1 MLEQESSIP
10 IDVPVEDIANFSC
23 LTRVVSGESIVSLKD
38 VKNRRQEKIH
48 HILQTAADV
57 FAEKGYAGASTNEI
71 ADLAGIS
78 KRSMYYYMGDK
89 DTLYA
94 SVIKEMIDEAYKLID
109 LKITADLPA
118 EEKLRNFIHTVAAI
132 GNNRKLHAIVL
143 RELLSG
149 GEFLPKYVIEGL
161 DALFA
166 IFKKI
171 LEEGKGESS
180 FADVNPFVACMMLFS
195 FFALWNIVIP
205 FMAKSEVLPE
215 EIVALGAGM
224 DDQLIDEV
232 HKTFVKILKIG

>member
-1 MLEQESSIP
+1 
-10 IDVPVEDIANFSC
+10 
-23 LTRVVSGESIVSLKD
+23 VSLKD

-48 HILQTAADV
+48 HILKTAKDV

-94 SVIKEMIDEAYKLID
+94 SVIKEMIDDAYKLID
-109 LKITADLPA
+109 LNVKENLPPK
-118 EEKLRNFIHTVAAI
+118 EKLLHFIRTVAAI
-132 GNNRKLHAIVL
+132 GNNRQLHAIVL

-149 GEFLPKYVIEGL
+149 GEFLPKYVLEGL

-166 IFKKI
+166 NFKKI
-171 LEEGKGESS
+171 LEEGKGESN

-195 FFALWNIVIP
+195 FFSQWNIVIP
-205 FMAKSEVLPE
+205 YMAKAEVRSE
-215 EIVALGAGM
+215 EIKALGVGV
-224 DDQLIDEV
+224 DEQLIDEV
-232 HKTFVKILKIG
+232 HKVFVKILQIS